1 MAPHIVLERRAQA
14 GLSLP
19 HTLRHWPHGDG
30 LRQKRRGGE
39 MTEKQTLGRK
49 WSRLFAEAL
58 EFDSWGQIEEAQE
71 TYTR

>member
-1 MAPHIVLERRAQA
+1 MVWLWPACHFSRTA
-14 GLSLP
+14 
-19 HTLRHWPHGDG
+19 HTTALARHCDG
-30 LRQKRRGGE
+30 LTQKRRGGE

>member
-1 MAPHIVLERRAQA
+1 
-14 GLSLP
+14 
-19 HTLRHWPHGDG
+19 
-30 LRQKRRGGE
+30 